1 MDDTK
6 LAVAERCLNGA
17 RTGNMDFPGIVGLLG
32 AEGFDGYFVDYRA
45 ATVTYYLA
53 DGEAATLRDAEH
65 DTTVPVDFDASA
77 VAGAVGEA
85 QRKAAGY
92 TYAGFSEKVMAA
104 GCAGYLVSISGR
116 RVVYLGRSGETH
128 LERMPG

>member
-1 MDDTK
+1 MDDAK

-17 RTGNMDFPGIVGLLG
+17 RTGDMDFPAIVGLLA

-53 DGEAATLRDAEH
+53 DGAAATLRDAKH
-65 DTTVPVDFDASA
+65 DATVPVGFDASA
-77 VAGAVGEA
+77 VAVAVGEA
-85 QRKAAGY
+85 QREVAGY
-92 TYAGFSEKVMAA
+92 TYAGFSQKVMAA

-128 LERMPG
+128 LERMPD